1 MGRSAVVRADLPA
14 GRLVAPFPF
23 SLVPDERTRLAK
35 CGRVPRLAG
44 GVRAGARLQDASRA
58 ALAASDV
65 SAHRSLIAFVRT
77 ACRNC
82 MAARRRKV
90 YRSGSESGDRNPPV
104 GVEKD
109 RIMSD
114 AVGDPTLAHA
124 STRRSR
130 RPSPIWLL
138 PLIAAAIAAWLT
150 WDTLSRRGPT
160 ITIAF
165 ETAEGLQAGQSQLKF
180 RDIVMGTVKSLAL
193 SRDHSHVLVRI
204 ETTRQAEPLLTAD
217 TEFWVVRPRLFAG
230 NLSGLGTLVSGSYI
244 GMLPGTATGTHR
256 RDYVGLEDPPVLVSH
271 VPGRTFLL
279 KAQRLGSVTLGSPVF
294 FRDISVGEVLGWDIG
309 EMARSA
315 TIHVFVRAPFDKYVH
330 DQTRFWNA
338 SGLSVALGSGGIQVQ
353 LESLRALLLGGIAFD
368 NFSARAH
375 EAVSAGGHVFPLF
388 ADKDA
393 AQAASYTRQIQLVAY
408 FPGSVRGLAPGA
420 EVTLHGLK
428 VGQVTGVRLVY
439 DAAKD
444 TILAPVHFEVQ
455 PERLLGIGRRVFKN
469 PETGVDLLVG
479 RGLRA
484 TLQSANLLTGQM
496 MVALEFVPNAPPA
509 SVTTE
514 NGAFVIP
521 TSDSG
526 SFSGLQASATE
537 LLRKVNTIP
546 FDSLGRNLDKTA
558 EGLNDLVND
567 PQLKQALA
575 SLNAAL
581 ATTRD
586 TLKNVD
592 AGLTPAMRSLPKVTA
607 DLEKTM
613 TSANRLALSLQG
625 GYGNDTT
632 FNRNLERLLV
642 QLSDAIRSIRSL
654 ADLLARHPE
663 ALVKGRP

>member
-1 MGRSAVVRADLPA
+1 M
-14 GRLVAPFPF
+14 
-23 SLVPDERTRLAK
+23 
-35 CGRVPRLAG
+35 
-44 GVRAGARLQDASRA
+44 
-58 ALAASDV
+58 
-65 SAHRSLIAFVRT
+65 
-77 ACRNC
+77 
-82 MAARRRKV
+82 
-90 YRSGSESGDRNPPV
+90 
-104 GVEKD
+104 
-109 RIMSD
+109 
-114 AVGDPTLAHA
+114 
-124 STRRSR
+124 
-130 RPSPIWLL
+130 
-138 PLIAAAIAAWLT
+138 
-150 WDTLSRRGPT
+150 
-160 ITIAF
+160 
-165 ETAEGLQAGQSQLKF
+165 
-180 RDIVMGTVKSLAL
+180 
-193 SRDHSHVLVRI
+193 RI
-204 ETTRQAEPLLTAD
+204 ETTSQAEPLLTTD

-256 RDYVGLEDPPVLVSH
+256 RDYVGREDPPVLVSN

-309 EMARSA
+309 DMARSA
-315 TIHVFVRAPFDKYVH
+315 TIHVFVRAPFDKYIH
-330 DQTRFWNA
+330 DQTRFWDA
-338 SGLSVALGSGGIQVQ
+338 SGLSVTLGSGGVQVQ
-353 LESLRALLLGGIAFD
+353 LELLRALLLGGIAFD
-368 NFSARAH
+368 NFSAPAH

-428 VGQVTGVRLVY
+428 VGQVNGVRLVY

-444 TILAPVHFEVQ
+444 AILAPVHFEVQ

-469 PETGVDLLVG
+469 PATGVDLLVG

-509 SVTTE
+509 RVTTE

-558 EGLNDLVND
+558 EGLNDLVNG

-592 AGLTPAMRSLPKVTA
+592 AGLTPAMRSLPGVTA
-607 DLEKTM
+607 NLEKTM

-625 GYGNDTT
+625 GYGNNTT
-632 FNRNLERLLV
+632 FNRNLERLLA

-654 ADLLARHPE
+654 TDLLARHPE
-663 ALVKGRP
+663 ALIKGRQ